1 MDLELVLRDTLSSLQ
16 TLPVWV
22 GVLLGLVLMFWIVTA
37 DYVRG
42 RLPPRFH
49 VVWRMLTGGFTLQ
62 ADGPL
67 AIVQAGYDKFGDIF
81 RIKLGHRGLT
91 FVVGP
96 ANHVF
101 FASPDTD
108 VSQREVY
115 HFTVPVFG
123 KDIVYDAH
131 PKVMVQQVR
140 VCVFRVVLCLCMR
153 ASHTHCSGACV
164 RCGLTLLSPGR
175 RLSIHA
181 AAAARCWLYVG
192 VLGTRLRVCVVV
204 S

>member
-1 MDLELVLRDTLSSLQ
+1 MDLELVLSDALSSLQ

-22 GVLLGLVLMFWIVTA
+22 GVLLGLVLMYWIVTA

-42 RLPPRFH
+42 QLPPRFH

-140 VCVFRVVLCLCMR
+140 QCAYIFCVCMLCICMAIEHDFPSLRCQQKGEELGPLVF
-153 ASHTHCSGACV
+153 ASI
-164 RCGLTLLSPGR
+164 P
-175 RLSIHA
+175 RLSILTA
-181 AAAARCWLYVG
+181 CLI
-192 VLGTRLRVCVVV
+192 
-204 S
+204 